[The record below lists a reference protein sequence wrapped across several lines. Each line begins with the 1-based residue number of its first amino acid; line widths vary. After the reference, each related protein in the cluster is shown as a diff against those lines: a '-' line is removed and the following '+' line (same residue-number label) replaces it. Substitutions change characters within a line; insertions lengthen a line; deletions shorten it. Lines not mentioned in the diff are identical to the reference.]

1 MGLFDSF
8 RVSATIAEMETQLKA
23 SVKPFVYPTLGNYLG
38 EMAEVP
44 VTRAEAM
51 SIPTVV
57 RARSAIVNT
66 LSPLPLELWSSSTG
80 QRLAAPAW
88 CIQPDPTVPRTYTMA
103 MTIDDLIFYGM
114 AIWQVVEVYASDGRP
129 ARFQRIDPTR
139 VSWETNADMT
149 KVTAWLIDGNPVPKT
164 GVGSVVQFAGT
175 SEGVLNFGGTTIRT
189 AAALERAAYNY
200 AIDPMPTGVLKNTGF
215 DLDEEQIQN
224 LLSNWRTARQSK
236 ATAYLANN
244 LDYQT
249 ITFDPQK
256 LQLNEAR
263 NYMATELSR
272 LLNVDAYITDAPTGE
287 SMTYSN
293 QTDRRRDFLN
303 TTLAGYISVIEHTL
317 SQESITPRG
326 QYIKFGLDEYL
337 RLNPNEHADFL
348 IKLVQAGLMSVAEAR
363 NELDSVSGEM
373 PE

>member
-8 RVSATIAEMETQLKA
+8 RVSATLAAMEADLQA
-23 SVKPFVYPTLGNYLG
+23 SVKPFVYPSMGNFLGQLT
-38 EMAEVP
+38 AVP

-51 SIPTVV
+51 SVPTIV
-57 RARSAIVNT
+57 RARGAIVNT
-66 LSPLPLELWSSSTG
+66 LSPLPLELWSSSG

-103 MTIDDLIFYGM
+103 MTIDDLIFYGF
-114 AIWQVVEVYASDGRP
+114 AIWQVVEVYAADGRP

-139 VSWETNADMT
+139 VTWETNADMT
-149 KVTAWLIDGNPVPKT
+149 KITAWLIDGIQVPKT

-175 SEGVLNFGGTTIRT
+175 NEGVLNYGGLTIRT

-200 AIDPMPTGVLKNTGF
+200 AIDPMPSGVLKNTGF

-224 LLSNWRTARQSK
+224 LLQNWRTARQTK

-263 NYMATELSR
+263 NYMSTELSR
-272 LLNVDAYITDAPTGE
+272 LMNVDAYITDAPSGE
-287 SMTYSN
+287 SMSYNN
-293 QTDRRRDFLN
+293 QQDRRRDFVN
-303 TTLAGYISVIEHTL
+303 TTLAGYVSVIEHTL

-337 RLNPNEHADFL
+337 RLNPNEHADYL
-348 IKLVQAGLMSVAEAR
+348 IKLVNAGIMTVNEAR
-363 NELDSVSGEM
+363 REM
-373 PE
+373 DTLTGDIE

>member
-1 MGLFDSF
+1 MGFLDAF
-8 RVSATIAEMETQLKA
+8 RITSTLAEMEAGLKA
-23 SVKPFVYPTLGNYLG
+23 SVKPFVYPSLGNYLG
-38 EMAEVP
+38 EMAATTTA
-44 VTRAEAM
+44 TRAEAM
-51 SIPTVV
+51 TIPTIV

-66 LSPLPLELWSSSTG
+66 LSPLPLELWSSSG

-103 MTIDDLIFYGM
+103 MTIDDLIFYGVSF
-114 AIWQVVEVYASDGRP
+114 WQVVEVYQADGRP

-139 VSWETNADMT
+139 VSWETNAEDT
-149 KVTAWLIDGNPVPKT
+149 KVTKWLVDGVGAPKQ
-164 GVGSVVQFAGT
+164 GVGSLVQFAGT

-200 AIDPMPTGVLKNTGF
+200 AIDPMPSGVLKNTGF

-224 LLSNWRTARQSK
+224 LLQNWRSARQSK

-272 LLNVDAYITDAPTGE
+272 LMNVDAYITDAPTGE

-293 QTDRRRDFLN
+293 QTDRRRDFVN

-317 SQESITPRG
+317 SMETITPRG
-326 QYIKFGLDEYL
+326 QYIRFGLHEYL
-337 RLNPNEHADFL
+337 RLNPNEQADYL
-348 IKLVQAGLMSVAEAR
+348 IKLVQAGLMSIDEAR
-363 NELDSVSGEM
+363 GKLDSTTGGQ
-373 PE
+373 

>member
-8 RVSATIAEMETQLKA
+8 RVSSTIAAMEADLRA
-23 SVKPFVYPTLGNYLG
+23 SVKPFVYPSLGLYLNDMG
-38 EMAEVP
+38 AVP

-51 SIPTVV
+51 SVPTIV

-66 LSPLPLELWSSSTG
+66 LSPLPLELWSSSG

-88 CIQPDPTVPRTYTMA
+88 CIQPDPACPRTTTMA
-103 MTIDDLIFYGM
+103 WTIDDLIFYGQ
-114 AIWQVVEVYASDGRP
+114 AFWQVIEVYQADQRP

-139 VSWETNADMT
+139 ITWETNPAGT
-149 KVTAWLIDGNPVPKT
+149 KVIKWIVDGNPVPMS
-164 GVGSVVQFAGT
+164 GLGSLIQFAGT

-200 AIDPMPTGVLKNTGF
+200 AIDPMPSGVLKNSGF

-224 LLSNWRTARQSK
+224 LLANWRTARQSK
-236 ATAYLANN
+236 SVAYLANN
-244 LDYQT
+244 LDYNP
-249 ITFDPQK
+249 ITFDPAK

-293 QTDRRRDFLN
+293 QTDRRRDFVN
-303 TTLAGYISVIEHTL
+303 TTLAGFISVIEHTL
-317 SQESITPRG
+317 SMENVTPRG
-326 QYIKFGLDEYL
+326 QYIRFGLHEYL
-337 RLNPNEHADFL
+337 RLNPNEQADYL
-348 IKLVQAGLMSVAEAR
+348 IKLIDAGLMTIEEAR
-363 NELDSVSGEM
+363 SKLDSTSGGQS
-373 PE
+373 

>member
-8 RVSATIAEMETQLKA
+8 RVSATIAEMESQLKA
-23 SVKPFVYPTLGNYLG
+23 TVKPFVYPTLSNYLG
-38 EMAEVP
+38 ELTAVP

-66 LSPLPLELWSSSTG
+66 LSPLPLELWSSSG

-88 CIQPDPTVPRTYTMA
+88 CIQPDPTVTRTYTMG

-114 AIWQVVEVYASDGRP
+114 AIWQVIEVYASDNRP
-129 ARFQRIDPTR
+129 ARFRRIDPTR
-139 VSWETNADMT
+139 VSWETNADETMI
-149 KVTAWLIDGNPVPKT
+149 TAWLIDGNKVPNS
-164 GVGSVVQFAGT
+164 GVGSVIQFAGT
-175 SEGVLNFGGTTIRT
+175 SEGVLNYAGLTIRT
-189 AAALERAAYNY
+189 AAALERAAFNY
-200 AIDPMPTGVLKNTGF
+200 ATDPMPSGVLKNTGF

-224 LLSNWRTARQSK
+224 LLQNWRTARQSK
-236 ATAYLANN
+236 STAYLANN

-272 LLNVDAYITDAPTGE
+272 LMNVDAYITDAPTGE

-293 QTDRRRDFLN
+293 QTDRRRDFVN

-317 SQESITPRG
+317 SMEKITPRG

-337 RLNPNEHADFL
+337 RLNPNEHADYL
-348 IKLVQAGLMSVAEAR
+348 IKLVTAGLMTVAEAR

-373 PE
+373 E